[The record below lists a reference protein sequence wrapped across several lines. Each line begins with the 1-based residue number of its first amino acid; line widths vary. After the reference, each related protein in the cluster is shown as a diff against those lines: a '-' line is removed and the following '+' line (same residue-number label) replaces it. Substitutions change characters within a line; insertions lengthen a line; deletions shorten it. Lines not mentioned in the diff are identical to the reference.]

1 LTFKSDIDCIFGAT
15 GNLLNSLDTRSAR
28 LGSVEPSSACLPDRF
43 ADVHI
48 GSAPAKMA
56 SERCSHVG
64 SRRRNG
70 TLVAAPLVV
79 KCGSL
84 DHKSRCAEAALE
96 GIRSNERLLHR
107 MQPIGGMPST
117 VVT

>member
-1 LTFKSDIDCIFGAT
+1 M
-15 GNLLNSLDTRSAR
+15 
-28 LGSVEPSSACLPDRF
+28 F
-43 ADVHI
+43 A
-48 GSAPAKMA
+48 AKMA
-56 SERCSHVG
+56 SERCSYVG

-79 KCGSL
+79 KSGSL

-107 MQPIGGMPST
+107 MQPIGGDAFDGRHLT
-117 VVT
+117 VARCFRGHGSRKPRQDRFSSSGSLAMLAAIAVLRRGF